1 MSEAVEIPEEPEDQ
15 PVARNGEPFDRD
27 LGAQLVTACAL
38 ELYERNKSGSQRVL
52 VRRSDP
58 ALAEDAVQDAFV
70 ELFQAA
76 SDHPE
81 KWLATPGEADA
92 QRFFTDWTALANR
105 LLNRGE
111 RNTRQDRVAGL
122 KRLRIG
128 ADLSSRGGLG
138 PPPGLDWIA
147 EIGLDWGE
155 IVDRFPPLLEHD
167 SPLLPTMLVRWCTGW
182 NVYQIAESLGRDA
195 APSEVFVRLVRL
207 LRQHPRGWMS
217 LAGYCSGHGAADQ
230 LIAKARREDNLA
242 ATVGRNGW
250 RDPFHWDI
258 RTEGI
263 ALLTDWMSRTG
274 KLPQPLIRPEYEWPA
289 QARHELVARR
299 LSYGFATN
307 MRTFD
312 RKKVWAPAESFK
324 SIARQLSVRREVN
337 EDTVRKYFERLRQ
350 AAENRWISDL
360 LPAGT

>member
-1 MSEAVEIPEEPEDQ
+1 MSEALEVLEEPEER
-15 PVARNGEPFDRD
+15 PGARNGEPFDRD
-27 LGAQLVTACAL
+27 LGVQLVTACAL
-38 ELYERNKSGSQRVL
+38 ELYERNRNGSQRVL

-70 ELFQAA
+70 ELFKAA
-76 SDHPE
+76 SDRPE
-81 KWLATPGEADA
+81 EWLATPGEADA
-92 QRFFTDWTALANR
+92 ERFFTDWTALANQ

-111 RNTRQDRVAGL
+111 RDAHQDRVAGL

-128 ADLSSRGGLG
+128 ADLSSRGGLA
-138 PPPGLDWIA
+138 PPPGLDWIE

-167 SPLLPTMLVRWCTGW
+167 SPLLPTILVRWCTGW
-182 NVYQIAESLGRDA
+182 DVYQIAGLLGRDT
-195 APSEVFVRLVRL
+195 APSEVFVRLVHL

-217 LAGYCSGHGAADQ
+217 LAGYCSEHSATEQ
-230 LIAKARREDNLA
+230 LTAKGRREDNLA
-242 ATVGRNGW
+242 ATVDRNGW
-250 RDPFHWDI
+250 RDPFHRDI

-274 KLPQPLIRPEYEWPA
+274 KLPQPRIRPEYEWSA
-289 QARHELVARR
+289 QARRELVARR
-299 LSYGFATN
+299 VSFGFATN

-312 RKKVWAPAESFK
+312 RKKIWAPAESFT
-324 SIARQLSVRREVN
+324 SIARRLSLPREVN
-337 EDTVRKYFERLRQ
+337 TDTVRTYFKRLRQ

-360 LPAGT
+360 LPAGS